1 MLEFEF
7 DDVLFAL
14 KYSKPAFEPLFQLP
28 PTLSTC
34 HPEDELASGA
44 VTLHDAQTVPE
55 FVLSLRIALQ
65 NARGLRPPVPRRGLC
80 SATPHTGDAQR

>member
-1 MLEFEF
+1 MFEFEF
-7 DDVLFAL
+7 DDELLAL

-44 VTLHDAQTVPE
+44 VTLHDAQTVPY
-55 FVLSLRIALQ
+55 FVTLLKNRFAKR
-65 NARGLRPPVPRRGLC
+65 RGLRPPVPRRGLC